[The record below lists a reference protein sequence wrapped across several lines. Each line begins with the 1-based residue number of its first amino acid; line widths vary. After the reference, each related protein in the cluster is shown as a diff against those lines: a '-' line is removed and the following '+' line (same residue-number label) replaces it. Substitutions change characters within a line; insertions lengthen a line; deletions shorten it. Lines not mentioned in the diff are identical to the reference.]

1 MDMQQRLLRIKE
13 VCQRVGLCRA
23 SVYNMVRRNDFP
35 APVQV
40 GAQAVRWRSE
50 DIEKWCETRPEVKL
64 SA

>member
-1 MDMQQRLLRIKE
+1 MDTGKRLLRIKE

-23 SVYNMVRRNDFP
+23 SVYNMVRRDEFP
-35 APVQV
+35 NPLQV

-50 DIEKWCETRPEVKL
+50 DIEKWCETRPEVEL